1 MVVMKFGGSS
11 IADGERMLNVLEI
24 VKKQKGRKIV
34 VLSACQFVTDKLV
47 SAAIIAKNKSSK
59 DAQKMID
66 EISLHHINIINATI
80 KNKKNAQAATEL
92 IEGLIAELS
101 NLIDAIS
108 LLHELTPAVMDS
120 VFSFGEFLSTTL
132 FHHLCL
138 ADNIKNK
145 LIDARL
151 LIITDS
157 NFNNASPMPNIYEKT
172 TRNIINNLANEDII
186 ITQGFIASDTNS
198 KTTTLGR
205 GGSDLTAALI
215 GAAINASEIQIWTDV
230 NGILTADP
238 KKNNDATT
246 VAKMTFQEIKDLSF
260 WGAKVLHPK
269 TILPAIEK
277 NITVKVLNSL
287 NPAAPYTTI
296 TANSATKKLI
306 VNSVIAKNNC
316 YLFNMKSDAATTDTT
331 SIYNY
336 ASITNLIS
344 CDEIRE
350 EVSVLYFGY
359 NNGVFTIL
367 FEKDE
372 AEKDVK
378 NFKNKNSF
386 MKNIKPSQVLF
397 SEPVSVICISGQNFK
412 SNPIEFT
419 RFISTVSN
427 HLEGFNLHQL
437 IFQYSDSSII
447 FVVDATQT
455 DKIVKKIHSLI
466 VG

>member
-1 MVVMKFGGSS
+1 MKFGGSS

-24 VKKQKGRKIV
+24 VKKQKDKKIV
-34 VLSACQFVTDKLV
+34 VLSACQNITDKLENIAV
-47 SAAIIAKNKSSK
+47 FAKNKSRK
-59 DAQKMID
+59 DTQKMID
-66 EISLHHINIINATI
+66 EVSSYHIDIINATI
-80 KNKKNAQAATEL
+80 KNKKNIQAATKL
-92 IEGLIAELS
+92 INGYISELS
-101 NLIDAIS
+101 NLIDGIS
-108 LLHELTPAVMDS
+108 LLNELTPAVMDS
-120 VFSFGEFLSTTL
+120 VFSFGELLSTAL

-138 ADNIKNK
+138 AHNVKNK
-145 LIDARL
+145 LLDARQ

-157 NFNNASPMPNIYEKT
+157 TFNNASPIPNIYEKT
-172 TRNIINNLANEDII
+172 TKGIIRNLSAEDVI
-186 ITQGFIASDTNS
+186 ITQGFIASDINS

-246 VAKMTFQEIKDLSF
+246 VAEMTFQEIKDLSF

-269 TILPAIEK
+269 TILPAIAK
-277 NITVKVLNSL
+277 NITVKVLNSF
-287 NPAAPYTTI
+287 NPTAPYTTI

-316 YLFNMKSDAATTDTT
+316 YLFNMKSDTATTDTT
-331 SIYNY
+331 SIYDY

-344 CDEIRE
+344 CNEIRKE
-350 EVSVLYFGY
+350 ISVLYFGY
-359 NNGVFTIL
+359 NNGFFTIL
-367 FEKDE
+367 FEKNELKKDDE
-372 AEKDVK
+372 SLEVE
-378 NFKNKNSF
+378 NSF
-386 MKNIKPSQVLF
+386 IKNVKPSQILL
-397 SEPVSVICISGQNFK
+397 SKPVSVICISGQNFK
-412 SNPIEFT
+412 SNPAEFT

-447 FVVDATQT
+447 FVVDVDQA
-455 DKIVKKIHSLI
+455 DEIVKKIHSLI
-466 VG
+466 AG